1 MNTIGVGALFAF
13 AGVALGAFGAHAL
26 EGKVKPEDLP
36 IWETAVRYHM
46 YHALALMAV
55 GVMQQ
60 MSAPLGQSALL
71 NLSAALFSAG
81 IVVFSGSLYLLVMT
95 DRRWLGA
102 VTPLGGLLLL
112 AGWLALAW
120 GVGRIR

>member
-60 MSAPLGQSALL
+60 LPALSQSALL
-71 NLSAALFSAG
+71 NLSTALFSAG

>member
-60 MSAPLGQSALL
+60 MSALTQSALL
-71 NLSAALFSAG
+71 TLSAALFSAG

-112 AGWLALAW
+112 AGWLTLAW